1 MTNLMTKV
9 AIWSTAAALTVGGFA
24 AVAKAQGPG
33 GGMHGGPGGGM
44 LGGMIGHML
53 DLTDA
58 QKEQIKT
65 ITKAAFDSNQTLM
78 TQLKASR
85 DAERAAIQA
94 GKSDAELAQLAQSYA
109 PLHTQL
115 NATRLQTE
123 AKIYKVLTPEQRAKL
138 DKFRDNMQE
147 RMGQRFGHHRGG
159 PPPVPDNF

>member
-33 GGMHGGPGGGM
+33 GHGPGGGL

-65 ITKAAFDSNQTLM
+65 ITKTAFDSNQTLM

-85 DAERAAIQA
+85 EAERAAIQA

-109 PLHTQL
+109 ALHTQL
-115 NATRLQTE
+115 HATRLQTE
-123 AKIYKVLTPEQRAKL
+123 AKIYKVLTPEQRVKA
-138 DKFRDNMQE
+138 DKFRNHIQD
-147 RMGQRFGHHRGG
+147 RMGQRFGHRRGG
-159 PPPVPDNF
+159 PPPVE

>member
-33 GGMHGGPGGGM
+33 GHGPGFGPGGGM

-65 ITKAAFDSNQTLM
+65 ITKTALDNNQTLM

-85 DAERAAIQA
+85 EAERAAIQA

-138 DKFRDNMQE
+138 DKFRSNMHDH
-147 RMGQRFGHHRGG
+147 MGRRFGHHPGG
-159 PPPVPDNF
+159 PPPVE